1 MLLRIKTILTNLYI
15 IIYQYIKQL
24 NNNSGFLAN
33 IINITVSG
41 KLLNKKNDY
50 KIGIYEWDS
59 VMPFCLFF
67 CEISCKEEKDIFLN
81 EWYSFK
87 KKNILTYYYT

>member
-41 KLLNKKNDY
+41 KLLNKKMIIKSEYMN
-50 KIGIYEWDS
+50 GIAS
-59 VMPFCLFF
+59 CLFVYF
-67 CEISCKEEKDIFLN
+67 FAKFRA
-81 EWYSFK
+81 K
-87 KKNILTYYYT
+87 KKKIFS